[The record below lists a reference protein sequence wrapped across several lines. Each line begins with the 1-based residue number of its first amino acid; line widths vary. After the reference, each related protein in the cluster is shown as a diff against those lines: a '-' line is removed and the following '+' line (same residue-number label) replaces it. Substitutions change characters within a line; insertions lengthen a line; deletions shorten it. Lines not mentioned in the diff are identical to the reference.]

1 MLFSSYVFLFVFLP
15 ITFGGYFLVAK
26 YLNSSAA
33 KVFLVIASLVFYAQW
48 NPIYLLLIG
57 ISIVFN
63 FVLGHQLLKPEGLS
77 NGKKYRIF
85 LYITGLVFNLGLL
98 AYFKYYDFFVINFNG
113 LAGTDLAVR
122 NILLPLAI
130 SFFTFQQIAFLTE
143 RVKGASDKYSFV
155 DYSLFVVFFPQL
167 IAGPIVQPKDTLRQF
182 SAVGADR
189 INQRNILGGLVLF
202 SIGIFKKVVIADSF
216 VASVATGF
224 DAGAAAIAI
233 SSIDAWVVA
242 LAYTFQLYFD
252 FSGYTDMALGLGLLF
267 NIRLPINFNSPYKA
281 LSIQDFWRRWHITLS
296 NFLRDHLYIPMGGN
310 RVAVSRTYLNLFTT
324 FLLGGL
330 WHGAGWTFVVWGA
343 MHGLGLC
350 VHRLW
355 SNLGFRM
362 PKILAW
368 VCTMVFVV
376 TAWVF
381 FRAVDFDSAWRIV
394 VAMYNVPALINE
406 LIVVANIESIAVS
419 LQSESVFIAA
429 KLFLCTLICLLFK
442 NSNEFVFSRIESDH
456 MTFKFWQLAGLAIML
471 TVGVLTISLQ
481 KYTEFIY
488 FNF

>member
-1 MLFSSYVFLFVFLP
+1 MLFNSYLFLFIFLP
-15 ITFGGYFLVAK
+15 ITFCGYFFIAR
-26 YLNSSAA
+26 YLNSSAS
-33 KVFLVIASLVFYAQW
+33 KIFLVISSLVFYAQW
-48 NPIYLLLIG
+48 NSIYLFLIG
-57 ISIVFN
+57 SSIIFN
-63 FVLGHQLLKPEGLS
+63 FILGAQLLKSQVTRG
-77 NGKKYRIF
+77 NKYRIF
-85 LYITGLVFNLGLL
+85 LYLVGIVFNLGLL
-98 AYFKYYDFFVINFNG
+98 AYFKYFDFFVVNVNALVGSEF
-113 LAGTDLAVR
+113 AVR

-143 RVKGASDKYSFV
+143 RYKGSSEKYGFV

-182 SAVGADR
+182 SAAGADR

-216 VASVATGF
+216 VAAVATGF
-224 DAGAAAIAI
+224 DTSAAAI

-296 NFLRDHLYIPMGGN
+296 SFLRDHLYIPMGGN
-310 RVAVSRTYLNLFTT
+310 RVGVSRTYLNLFMT

-343 MHGLGLC
+343 MHGFGLC

-355 SNLGFRM
+355 SNLGFEL
-362 PKILAW
+362 PKMLAW
-368 VCTMVFVV
+368 LCTMVFVV

-381 FRAVDFDSAWRIV
+381 FRALDFDSAWRIV
-394 VAMYNVPALINE
+394 SAMYNIPLLISE
-406 LIVVANIESIAVS
+406 LMVAANIEFSVKF
-419 LQSESVFIAA
+419 LVESESFSMVV
-429 KLFLCTLICLLFK
+429 KLFFCGLICVFLN
-442 NSNEFVFSRIESDH
+442 NSNEFVFSKLESDR
-456 MTFKFWQLAGLAIML
+456 MVFKSWQLAALAAML
-471 TVGVLTISLQ
+471 ATGVLVISLQ